1 MSAPSGAALYDLCMR
16 LERREGYWLLVGGP
30 VPRGADAITIG
41 PVISV
46 RRARAS
52 SRYLLHHELVH
63 VRQWRRH
70 GVIGFGSRYLGA
82 YALWRLRRKGHQG
95 AYLRIPFE
103 VEADWV
109 ARRAL
114 ATEVREP
121 MPSEPT
127 VV

>member
-1 MSAPSGAALYDLCMR
+1 MR
-16 LERREGYWLLVGGP
+16 LERGLGYWLLVGGP
-30 VPRGADAITIG
+30 VPKGAAAITIG

-46 RRARAS
+46 REAYAG
-52 SRYLLHHELVH
+52 SRYLLRHELVH

-70 GVIGFGSRYLGA
+70 GVLGFSARYLGA
-82 YALWRLRRKGHQG
+82 YAIWRVRRKGHQG

-114 ATEVREP
+114 ATELREP
-121 MPSEPT
+121 EPAVHL

>member
-1 MSAPSGAALYDLCMR
+1 MGF
-16 LERREGYWLLVGGP
+16 WLLVGGP
-30 VPRGADAITIG
+30 VPRGAAAITIG

-46 RRARAS
+46 RKAYAD
-52 SRYLLHHELVH
+52 SRYLLRHELVH

-70 GVIGFGSRYLGA
+70 GVVGFSARYLGS
-82 YALWRLRRKGHQG
+82 YAVWRLRRKGHHG

-103 VEADWV
+103 IEADWV

-121 MPSEPT
+121 QPT
-127 VV
+127 EHTKV

>member
-1 MSAPSGAALYDLCMR
+1 MR
-16 LERREGYWLLVGGP
+16 LERREGFWLLVGGP
-30 VPRGADAITIG
+30 VPRGSDAITLG
-41 PVISV
+41 PLISV
-46 RRARAS
+46 RRSAAG

-70 GVIGFGSRYLGA
+70 GVVGFLARYMGA
-82 YALWRLRRKGHQG
+82 YAVWRLRRKGHHG

-121 MPSEPT
+121 TAPT
-127 VV
+127 ERSVV